1 MDDMIYVEQMGKA
14 YEIIDEAYKNVD
26 NKSHNM
32 VMLIGTM
39 FTLQAT
45 LFLPNLT
52 TNPIGLSACI
62 MGLICYFISII
73 FFIDTVRLRK
83 FIIYPNLERVTDYY
97 EQELSTEEYIEN
109 SLAYYTSSI
118 KQNTILLNSK
128 TRKVSY
134 AYYLLIIGV
143 VFTMISVIVFGVL
156 NLWII
161 KIRIIKRKK
170 EDGKY
175 L

>member
-1 MDDMIYVEQMGKA
+1 MNDMIYVEEMGKA

-39 FTLQAT
+39 FTLQVT
-45 LFLPNLT
+45 LFLPTLT
-52 TNPIGLSACI
+52 SNHIGLVACI

-83 FIIYPNLERVTDYY
+83 FFIYPNLERVTDYY
-97 EQELSTEEYIEN
+97 EQELSIDEYIEN

-118 KQNTILLNSK
+118 K
-128 TRKVSY
+128 
-134 AYYLLIIGV
+134 
-143 VFTMISVIVFGVL
+143 
-156 NLWII
+156 
-161 KIRIIKRKK
+161 
-170 EDGKY
+170 
-175 L
+175 